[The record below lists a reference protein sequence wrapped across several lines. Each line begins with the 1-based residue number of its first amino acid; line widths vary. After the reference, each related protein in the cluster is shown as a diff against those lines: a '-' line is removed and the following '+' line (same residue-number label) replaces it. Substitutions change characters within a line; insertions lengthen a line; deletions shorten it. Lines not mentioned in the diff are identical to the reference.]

1 MSGNSSGLS
10 LEILKSGHFHA
21 EGIPLLVSPEL
32 LRKRDLGQLD
42 LVRMK
47 KMTVW
52 TLEIAEVKSSVTGFE
67 ALERGQRKRIVSA
80 GNFLCGVFGCSMKFI
95 RIVGEVRKPD

>member
-10 LEILKSGHFHA
+10 LEIIKSRDFHS

-32 LRKRDLGQLD
+32 LRKRELGQLD

-47 KMTVW
+47 KKTDW
-52 TLEIAEVKSSVTGFE
+52 IIEIAEVKSSATGFA
-67 ALERGQRKRIVSA
+67 ALERGQRKRIISA
-80 GNFLCGVFGCSMKFI
+80 GNFLCGIFGCSMKFI
-95 RIVGEVRKPD
+95 RMLG